1 MSHGVPKND
10 EVAAQEALL
19 AMVASRRDDTMVQFQ
34 SRTHDENPAS
44 DSSGLLTFP
53 EKLMAL
59 LNDGQYQDSM
69 RWLPEGDAFCLH
81 PQRFCDTVLEPHF
94 RCLFESF
101 TRKLNR
107 WYV

>member
-10 EVAAQEALL
+10 EVAAREALL
-19 AMVASRRDDTMVQFQ
+19 AMVASKRDDTTMQFQ
-34 SRTHDENPAS
+34 SGTHENATS
-44 DSSGLLTFP
+44 DSSGHLTFP
-53 EKLMAL
+53 EKLMTL
-59 LNDGQYQDSM
+59 LNDVQNQDSM

-81 PQRFCDTVLEPHF
+81 PQRFRDTVLEPHF
-94 RCLFESF
+94 RCKLESF